1 MSIDFKDIIKFYKN
15 AEIITKNQLKYKI
28 YTDEQKNLIEK
39 LTSDDNCFSSKIFLI
54 YGKLEKGSEITL
66 QTEQIDISIGI
77 LYETVEE
84 FIKFDIQNVMQP
96 DYVETPY
103 YIKLEKISSY
113 DSMNDNLLLTTYYEV
128 KKFIQ
133 NLINMCSYK
142 DNVGKK
148 LIFFNKKIFEV
159 SLNIEEN
166 FSYFYRII
174 QEMTITKKME
184 LINFNQWIEHSI
196 NDQYEDKKVIFSFV
210 LSVHYMK
217 KIGIIDI
224 ILEIEDI
231 LRAVEAQFS
240 IYMEKNSYHEFIKKI
255 EEDNRKFIIRINDTV
270 SKVLPQ
276 LLGLPF
282 LAAIITI
289 FSADDSIGIYLAF
302 CLYCLVCLITLEHQK
317 CILDFVHEDIEFYPD
332 PSGVPVNVKKQW
344 LKNKNNILTLIFH
357 QNMLYYLLISSA
369 TICFGLG
376 LSKIIYIFKEKFLL

>member
-1 MSIDFKDIIKFYKN
+1 MSIDFKDIIRFYKDAKN
-15 AEIITKNQLKYKI
+15 ITKNQLKYKI
-28 YTDEQKNLIEK
+28 DTDEQKNLIEK
-39 LTSDDNCFSSKIFLI
+39 LTSDVNCFSSKIFLI
-54 YGKLEKGSEITL
+54 DGELEKGSEITL
-66 QTEQIDISIGI
+66 RTEQIDISIGI

-84 FIKFDIQNVMQP
+84 FMKFDIQNVMQP
-96 DYVETPY
+96 DYVDTPY
-103 YIKLEKISSY
+103 YIKSVKISSY
-113 DSMNDNLLLTTYYEV
+113 DLENDNLPLTTYYEV

-133 NLINMCSYK
+133 HLINICSYK

-159 SLNIEEN
+159 SLNIDEN

-174 QEMTITKKME
+174 QEMNTSKKIE
-184 LINFNQWIEHSI
+184 LINFNQWIQHST

-210 LSVHYMK
+210 LSDHYMK

-255 EEDNRKFIIRINDTV
+255 EEDNRNFIIRVNDTI

-276 LLGLPF
+276 LFGLPF

-289 FSADDSIGIYLAF
+289 FSEDDSIGIYLPF

-317 CILDFVHEDIEFYPD
+317 SILDFVLEDIEFYPD
-332 PSGVPVNVKKQW
+332 PSGVPANVKKQW
-344 LKNKNNILTLIFH
+344 LKNKNNILTLILH

-369 TICFGLG
+369 TICLGLG
-376 LSKIIYIFKEKFLL
+376 LSKIIYF

>member
-1 MSIDFKDIIKFYKN
+1 M
-15 AEIITKNQLKYKI
+15 
-28 YTDEQKNLIEK
+28 
-39 LTSDDNCFSSKIFLI
+39 
-54 YGKLEKGSEITL
+54 LE
-66 QTEQIDISIGI
+66 
-77 LYETVEE
+77 
-84 FIKFDIQNVMQP
+84 
-96 DYVETPY
+96 
-103 YIKLEKISSY
+103 
-113 DSMNDNLLLTTYYEV
+113 
-128 KKFIQ
+128 
-133 NLINMCSYK
+133 
-142 DNVGKK
+142 KK

-240 IYMEKNSYHEFIKKI
+240 IYMEKNSYYEFIKKI
-255 EEDNRKFIIRINDTV
+255 EEDNRNFIIRINDTV